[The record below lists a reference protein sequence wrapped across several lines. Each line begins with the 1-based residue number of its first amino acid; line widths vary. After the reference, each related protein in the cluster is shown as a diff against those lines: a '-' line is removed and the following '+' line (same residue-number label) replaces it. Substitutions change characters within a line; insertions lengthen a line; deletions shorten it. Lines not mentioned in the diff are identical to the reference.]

1 MSDTRNQID
10 FDGPQHID
18 GVQPLPG
25 MGQGFPGTAQAAT
38 VQDISKAMPP
48 QDVTDAAMLLT
59 EACSSWTPAPLP
71 KFDINALPTE
81 PVAHNQSY
89 LLHQDLCSLAT
100 DPTGFYSKMDDIFG
114 YGMLVA
120 VVAVV
125 MAWLVGRSASRLYRY
140 FFKRKER
147 SAEALKA
154 RLIVEVAKAKLDAN
168 AKRPVVGAAE

>member
-1 MSDTRNQID
+1 MSDTKNQID

-25 MGQGFPGTAQAAT
+25 MTQSFPGAAQAAP

-59 EACSSWTPAPLP
+59 EACSAWKPAPLP
-71 KFDINALPTE
+71 KFDINALQTE
-81 PVAHNQSY
+81 PATHNQSY

-120 VVAVV
+120 VIATV
-125 MAWLVGRSASRLYRY
+125 MAWLLGKAASRLYRY
-140 FFKRKER
+140 VFKRKER

-154 RLIVEVAKAKLDAN
+154 RLIVEAAKAKLDAN
-168 AKRPVVGAAE
+168 DKNRIVGAAE